1 MSIKLKRRHIMS
13 ISISELENQLK
24 EATINNTVSL
34 TNLPFLSQE
43 VQQRL
48 LQINQDVEIIVES
61 SQISVQEEVLI
72 LKGKV
77 SLLGIDSL
85 DAMFQFMIVE
95 EQVEFIAKIPVSD
108 TMPLSFGITELALNN
123 ILIEINTNTQSN
135 EILKAILSGNVNL
148 EGQIINLTKDLL
160 ADEKFSGNIP
170 TFSLQSILS
179 VLCGKNIQI
188 PGISDLTIQD
198 AHFIINV
205 SSTNTSVNL
214 WANVN
219 NFGRLQLLTSNY
231 AGSWEYIAILSLPN
245 EWKFSSI
252 SSILSVLDSLNFGE
266 PKLTIS
272 SVTDSSALI
281 LSEDSQEQTISVVE
295 GLYFSGILQ
304 MEGLGLELLRVL
316 LKISEIPIGGLI
328 GQNPAN
334 TKFEADLYPQ
344 LDLLGIT
351 FNDVGLILQ
360 VEPFIIGI
368 QLSTIVQIQDD
379 TLQFNGGIQLEQ
391 AGASYKL
398 TMPGKWE
405 NPFGLPMLDIENVL
419 LQFQTSPDPTL
430 AVAGNISLGNELS
443 VSVICRFT
451 SSGVPDML
459 RGQLDEELSIS
470 RLINVFTGISIPEG
484 FLDVSISNVLVY
496 IVANPLGALIEGTQ
510 YPFGFRVHGRMHAY
524 GIEATSQVSIEEN
537 GIFLDGQ
544 LAPINLGDILKIY
557 GATTEQGPQV
567 LYRATAEEPFLFQL
581 DAGIQILGATLNTH
595 ILVKQD
601 GFEFAFSEKIF
612 NAFDAS
618 IEAKATGE
626 LSQGNFYIR
635 ASMHN
640 DMIEYVNN
648 QTRKILQEITSSA
661 DSNVSNKQT
670 EISNLE
676 QQLASLNDEIEK
688 RIKEINDA
696 FNDAIKDAT
705 EDLNIKEKEK
715 DAAERIFR
723 EVEREKD
730 SALQDLNLP
739 NLQEAQRKTADI
751 DNLLGSLKIDLNDV
765 VNIIA
770 GGGFNLLEYI
780 RKRDRLIRDIA
791 AWENERKKYDI
802 FTTFVM
808 RENEFNVANDAFNT
822 AREALQRIDP
832 IPIESDEIY
841 REIKNAKDEVNQ
853 QIEALGLQLK
863 SLQDFASR
871 AAQVVAFIT
880 AQGLGSLF
888 NVRKISFEGN
898 IQSVGTG
905 QVSLSMDVSFMDGT
919 QNIELDFNFQDPV
932 SGIRS
937 LSERLVQS
945 LS

>member
-1 MSIKLKRRHIMS
+1 MSIT
-13 ISISELENQLK
+13 ISELENQLK

-34 TNLPFLSQE
+34 TKLTFLSQE

-48 LQINQDVEIIVES
+48 LQINHDVEIIVES
-61 SQISVQEEVLI
+61 SQISVQEEVVI

-95 EQVEFIAKIPVSD
+95 EQVEFIAKIPVPD

-148 EGQIINLTKDLL
+148 EGQVINLTKDLL
-160 ADEKFSGNIP
+160 ADKIFSGNIP

-231 AGSWEYIAILSLPN
+231 AGSWEYIAILSLLN

-252 SSILSVLDSLNFGE
+252 SSILSVLDSLKFKE

-281 LSEDSQEQTISVVE
+281 LSEDSQEKTISVVE
-295 GLYFSGILQ
+295 GSYFSGILQ

-316 LKISEIPIGGLI
+316 LKISEIQIGGLI

-351 FNDVGLILQ
+351 FNDVGLVLQ

-405 NPFGLPMLDIENVL
+405 KPFGIPILDIENVL
-419 LQFQTSPDPTL
+419 LQFKTNPDPKL
-430 AVAGNISLGNELS
+430 AVAGDISFGDDLLVN
-443 VSVICRFT
+443 VICEFT
-451 SSGVPDML
+451 SSGVPSALMG
-459 RGQLDEELSIS
+459 RLDGELSIS
-470 RLINVFTGISIPEG
+470 RLIRVFTGISIPEG
-484 FLDVSISNVLVY
+484 FLDISVSDVSIY
-496 IVANPLGALIEGTQ
+496 IVANPLGTDISSPGPDNRVIH
-510 YPFGFRVHGRMHAY
+510 YPFGFNVHGQMHTY
-524 GIEATSQVSIEEN
+524 GIDATSQIYIQEN
-537 GIFLDGQ
+537 GISLDGQ
-544 LAPINLGDILKIY
+544 LTPINVGNVLRIY
-557 GATTEQGPQV
+557 GETMEQGPKV

-670 EISNLE
+670 EISNSE

-688 RIKEINDA
+688 RKKEINDA
-696 FNDAIKDAT
+696 IKEAT
-705 EDLNIKEKEK
+705 KALNIKEKEK
-715 DAAERIFR
+715 DAAEGILK
-723 EVEREKD
+723 EAEQELD
-730 SALQDLNLP
+730 SAESALQEAIKKKKDIVNLLRDLNEQLFNANKILDP
-739 NLQEAQRKTADI
+739 VSKAKTIARLSKDIADWERALRKLEDELNPLDELTNTVKKSEKELNDATKAFEEAQQILDSI
-751 DNLLGSLKIDLNDV
+751 LPP
-765 VNIIA
+765 
-770 GGGFNLLEYI
+770 E
-780 RKRDRLIRDIA
+780 RDPFILSKQAVIG
-791 AWENERKKYDI
+791 
-802 FTTFVM
+802 T
-808 RENEFNVANDAFNT
+808 
-822 AREALQRIDP
+822 
-832 IPIESDEIY
+832 
-841 REIKNAKDEVNQ
+841 VNQ
-853 QIEALGLQLK
+853 QIELLRSQFDLLQV
-863 SLQDFASR
+863 FAR
-871 AAQVVAFIT
+871 KAAQVVAFIT
-880 AQGLGSLF
+880 AQGIGSLF
-888 NVRKISFEGN
+888 NVSRISFEGN
-898 IQSVGTG
+898 IQLVGSG
-905 QVSLSMDVSFMDGT
+905 QVPLSMDVSFMGGS
-919 QNIELDFNFQDPV
+919 QNIELDFNFQAPV

>member
-1 MSIKLKRRHIMS
+1 MSITIL
-13 ISISELENQLK
+13 ELENQLK
-24 EATINNTVSL
+24 EANINNTVSL

-48 LQINQDVEIIVES
+48 LQINNDVEIIVES
-61 SQISVQEEVLI
+61 SQISVQEEVVI

-77 SLLGIDSL
+77 SLLGIDSF

-95 EQVEFIAKIPVSD
+95 EQVEFIAKIPVPD
-108 TMPLSFGITELALNN
+108 TMPLSFGITELSLNN

-148 EGQIINLTKDLL
+148 EGQVINLTKDLL
-160 ADEKFSGNIP
+160 ADEIFSGNIP
-170 TFSLQSILS
+170 TFSLQSIIS

-188 PGISDLTIQD
+188 PGISDLTIQN

-231 AGSWEYIAILSLPN
+231 AGSWEYIAILSLQN
-245 EWKFSSI
+245 EWKFSSL
-252 SSILSVLDSLNFGE
+252 SSILNVLDSLKFEE

-304 MEGLGLELLRVL
+304 MEGVGLELLRVL

-344 LDLLGIT
+344 LDLLGVT
-351 FNDVGLILQ
+351 FNDVGLVLQ

-379 TLQFNGGIQLEQ
+379 TLQFNGGIQLQ
-391 AGASYKL
+391 QSAASYKL

-405 NPFGLPMLDIENVL
+405 KPFGIPILDIENVL
-419 LQFQTSPDPTL
+419 LQFQTNPDPKLT
-430 AVAGNISLGNELS
+430 VAGDISLGDGLLVN
-443 VSVICRFT
+443 VICEFT
-451 SSGVPDML
+451 SSGVPSAL
-459 RGQLDEELSIS
+459 IGRLNGELSIS
-470 RLINVFTGISIPEG
+470 KLIRVFTGISIPEG
-484 FLDVSISNVLVY
+484 FLDISVSDVYIY
-496 IVANPLGALIEGTQ
+496 IVANPLGTEISLPGPDTGVIH
-510 YPFGFRVHGRMHAY
+510 YPFGFNVHGQMHTY
-524 GIEATSQVSIEEN
+524 GIDATSQIYIQEK
-537 GIFLDGQ
+537 GISLDGQ
-544 LAPINLGDILKIY
+544 LTPINVGNVLRIY
-557 GATTEQGPQV
+557 GETMEQGPKV

-581 DAGIQILGATLNTH
+581 DAGIQILGATLNTQ

-601 GFEFAFSEKIF
+601 GFEFTFSEKIF
-612 NAFDAS
+612 NAFNAS
-618 IEAKATGE
+618 VEAKATGE

-648 QTRKILQEITSSA
+648 QTRQRLQEITASA

-676 QQLASLNDEIEK
+676 QQLAPLNDEIEK
-688 RIKEINDA
+688 RKKEINDA
-696 FNDAIKDAT
+696 IKEAT
-705 EDLNIKEKEK
+705 KALNIKEKEK
-715 DAAERIFR
+715 DAAEGILK
-723 EVEREKD
+723 EAEQELD
-730 SALQDLNLP
+730 SAESALQ
-739 NLQEAQRKTADI
+739 EAIKKKNDI
-751 DNLLGSLKIDLNDV
+751 DNLLGDLKEQLLNAN
-765 VNIIA
+765 NILDQVSKARTIA
-770 GGGFNLLEYI
+770 RLL
-780 RKRDRLIRDIA
+780 KDIA
-791 AWENERKKYDI
+791 NWERELRKLEDELNPLDKLTNTVKKSKEELNAAANAFEEAQQILDSILTPER
-802 FTTFVM
+802 
-808 RENEFNVANDAFNT
+808 
-822 AREALQRIDP
+822 DP
-832 IPIESDEIY
+832 FILSKQAVIGT
-841 REIKNAKDEVNQ
+841 VNQ
-853 QIEALGLQLK
+853 QIELLRSQFDLLQV
-863 SLQDFASR
+863 FAR
-871 AAQVVAFIT
+871 KAAQVVAFIT
-880 AQGLGSLF
+880 AQGIGSLF
-888 NVRKISFEGN
+888 NVSRISFEGN
-898 IQSVGTG
+898 IQLVGSG
-905 QVSLSMDVSFMDGT
+905 QVPLSMDVSFMGGT

>member
-1 MSIKLKRRHIMS
+1 MWIKLKRRHIMS

-24 EATINNTVSL
+24 EATINNTVFF

-95 EQVEFIAKIPVSD
+95 EQVEFIAKIPVPD

-148 EGQIINLTKDLL
+148 EGQVINLTKDLL
-160 ADEKFSGNIP
+160 VDKIFSGNIP

-219 NFGRLQLLTSNY
+219 SFGRLQLLTSNY
-231 AGSWEYIAILSLPN
+231 AGSWEYIAILSLLN

-252 SSILSVLDSLNFGE
+252 SSILSVLDSLKFKE

-281 LSEDSQEQTISVVE
+281 LSEDSQEKTISVVE

-344 LDLLGIT
+344 LDLLGVT
-351 FNDVGLILQ
+351 FNDVGLVLQ

-379 TLQFNGGIQLEQ
+379 TLRFNGGIQLQ
-391 AGASYKL
+391 QDGASYSL

-405 NPFGLPMLDIENVL
+405 KPFGLPMLDIENVL
-419 LQFQTSPDPTL
+419 LQFQTNPDPKL
-430 AVAGNISLGNELS
+430 AVAGDISFGDDLFVN
-443 VSVICRFT
+443 VTCRFT
-451 SSGVPDML
+451 SSGVPDTL
-459 RGQLDEELSIS
+459 IGNLNGELSIS
-470 RLINVFTGISIPEG
+470 RLIKVFTGITIPEG
-484 FLDVSISNVLVY
+484 FLDISISDVSIY
-496 IVANPLGALIEGTQ
+496 IVASPLGADIGGIH
-510 YPFGFRVHGRMHAY
+510 YPFGFRAHGQMNAY
-524 GIEATSQVSIEEN
+524 GVEATSQMSIQEN
-537 GIFLDGQ
+537 GISLDGQ
-544 LAPINLGDILKIY
+544 LTPINVGDVLKIY
-557 GATTEQGPQV
+557 GETMEQGPKV

-581 DAGIQILGATLNTH
+581 EAGIQILGATLNTH

-601 GFEFAFSEKIF
+601 GFEFAFSERIF
-612 NAFDAS
+612 NSFNAS
-618 IEAKATGE
+618 IEAEATGE
-626 LSQGNFYIR
+626 LNQGNFYIR

-648 QTRKILQEITSSA
+648 QTRQMLKEITSSA

-670 EISNLE
+670 EISNVE

-696 FNDAIKDAT
+696 IKDAN
-705 EDLNIKEKEK
+705 EALGIKEKEK
-715 DAAERIFR
+715 DAAEKILREAEKVRNRAASALKEVKNKKNEIKKLLRNLNKQLIDARKIFDPVSQAR
-723 EVEREKD
+723 TIKRLVKDIADWERELRKVED
-730 SALQDLNLP
+730 QLNPLDALTEEFKMSKRNFNAANRALKKAQKHLNNILP
-739 NLQEAQRKTADI
+739 AERDPFIIGKQ
-751 DNLLGSLKIDLNDV
+751 V
-765 VNIIA
+765 VKET
-770 GGGFNLLEYI
+770 L
-780 RKRDRLIRDIA
+780 
-791 AWENERKKYDI
+791 
-802 FTTFVM
+802 
-808 RENEFNVANDAFNT
+808 
-822 AREALQRIDP
+822 
-832 IPIESDEIY
+832 S
-841 REIKNAKDEVNQ
+841 Q
-853 QIEALGLQLK
+853 QIELLRSQFGL
-863 SLQDFASR
+863 LQVFAR
-871 AAQVVAFIT
+871 KAAQVVAFIT
-880 AQGLGSLF
+880 AQGIESLF
-888 NVRKISFEGN
+888 NVSSISFEGN
-898 IQSVGTG
+898 IQSVGAG
-905 QVSLSMDVSFMDGT
+905 QVSLSMDVSFMGGT
-919 QNIELDFNFQDPV
+919 QNIELAFNFQDPV

-937 LSERLVQS
+937 LSERLVQL

>member
-1 MSIKLKRRHIMS
+1 MS

-43 VQQRL
+43 VQQKL
-48 LQINQDVEIIVES
+48 LQINQDVAIIVES

-85 DAMFQFMIVE
+85 DAMFQFMIAE
-95 EQVEFIAKIPVSD
+95 EQVEFIAKIPVPD
-108 TMPLSFGITELALNN
+108 TMSLSFGITELALNN
-123 ILIEINTNTQSN
+123 ILIEINTNTQPN

-148 EGQIINLTKDLL
+148 EGQVINLKKDLL
-160 ADEKFSGNIP
+160 ADEIFSGNIP
-170 TFSLQSILS
+170 TFSLQNILS
-179 VLCGKNIQI
+179 VLCRKNIQI

-252 SSILSVLDSLNFGE
+252 SSILSVLDSLNFVE

-351 FNDVGLILQ
+351 FNDVGLVLQ

-405 NPFGLPMLDIENVL
+405 NPFGIPILDIENVL
-419 LQFQTSPDPTL
+419 LQFKTNPDPKL
-430 AVAGNISLGNELS
+430 AVAGDISFGDDLLVN
-443 VSVICRFT
+443 VICEFT
-451 SSGVPDML
+451 SSGVPSALMG
-459 RGQLDEELSIS
+459 RLDGELSIS
-470 RLINVFTGISIPEG
+470 RLIRVFTGISIPEG
-484 FLDVSISNVLVY
+484 FLDISVSDVSIY
-496 IVANPLGALIEGTQ
+496 IVANPLGTDISSPGPDNRVIH
-510 YPFGFRVHGRMHAY
+510 YPFGFNVHGKMHSY
-524 GIEATSQVSIEEN
+524 GIDATSQIYIQEN
-537 GIFLDGQ
+537 GISLDGQ
-544 LAPINLGDILKIY
+544 LTPINVGNVLRIY
-557 GATTEQGPQV
+557 GETMEQGPKV

-601 GFEFAFSEKIF
+601 GFEFAFSERIF
-612 NAFDAS
+612 NSFNAS
-618 IEAKATGE
+618 IEAEATGE
-626 LSQGNFYIR
+626 LNQGNFYIR

-648 QTRKILQEITSSA
+648 QTRQMLQEISSSA

-670 EISNLE
+670 EISNVE
-676 QQLASLNDEIEK
+676 QQIASLNDEIEK

-696 FNDAIKDAT
+696 IKDAN
-705 EDLNIKEKEK
+705 EALNIKEKEK
-715 DAAERIFR
+715 DAAEKILRKA
-723 EVEREKD
+723 EKVRD
-730 SALQDLNLP
+730 RAASALEEVKKRKNDIKKLLRDLKKQLLDARNIFDPVSQARTIKRLV
-739 NLQEAQRKTADI
+739 KDIADWEKE
-751 DNLLGSLKIDLNDV
+751 LGKVDDELNPLNELNDTV
-765 VNIIA
+765 
-770 GGGFNLLEYI
+770 
-780 RKRDRLIRDIA
+780 KM
-791 AWENERKKYDI
+791 RKK
-802 FTTFVM
+802 
-808 RENEFNVANDAFNT
+808 EFNAAIK
-822 AREALQRIDP
+822 ALKKAQQHLDSIL
-832 IPIESDEIY
+832 PIERDPFILS
-841 REIKNAKDEVNQ
+841 KQVVKVTVNQ
-853 QIEALGLQLK
+853 QIELLRLQLGL
-863 SLQDFASR
+863 LQVFAVK

-880 AQGLGSLF
+880 GQGIELLF
-888 NVRKISFEGN
+888 NVSRISFEDN
-898 IQSVGTG
+898 IQSVGAG
-905 QVSLSMDVSFMDGT
+905 QVSLSMDVSFMGGT
-919 QNIELDFNFQDPV
+919 QNIELDFNFQDHV

-937 LSERLVQS
+937 LSERLVHS